1 MIVNNGYHNTDTQ
14 KKYMADNNK
23 TPYELRWDILK
34 EMISVTQNEWYTKK
48 ELAQY
53 NAEKSGKQLEYIG
66 DFPLHDAVQRAE
78 NVYNSFIC
86 KK

>member
-1 MIVNNGYHNTDTQ
+1 MS
-14 KKYMADNNK
+14 DNNR
-23 TPYELRWDILK
+23 TPYELRWDILR
-34 EMISVTQNEWYTKK
+34 EMISVTQAEWYLKK
-48 ELAQY
+48 EIAER

-78 NVYNSFIC
+78 NVYTQFVC